1 MLAERG
7 PAVIRAVF
15 IGSLGVLWGG
25 GASPRRRGQDVEA
38 PEGFVVDGGEGLRD
52 PDQTEQ
58 TGCFHLI
65 CRNDA
70 QTSVAWLHRLGHGE
84 LQVGV
89 LGDHRFQAAAET
101 QPIVTEGWKIVGACQ
116 DHQSTGE
123 IILLGLGADFLEC
136 GASTVVLLQEVLRVA
151 PVHDLFVGQPRAHS
165 FPDKGVH
172 HHQSKDQEE

>member
-58 TGCFHLI
+58 I
-65 CRNDA
+65 NADRRQIRN
-70 QTSVAWLHRLGHGE
+70 
-84 LQVGV
+84 
-89 LGDHRFQAAAET
+89 
-101 QPIVTEGWKIVGACQ
+101 
-116 DHQSTGE
+116 
-123 IILLGLGADFLEC
+123 IL
-136 GASTVVLLQEVLRVA
+136 SLR
-151 PVHDLFVGQPRAHS
+151 R
-165 FPDKGVH
+165 
-172 HHQSKDQEE
+172 